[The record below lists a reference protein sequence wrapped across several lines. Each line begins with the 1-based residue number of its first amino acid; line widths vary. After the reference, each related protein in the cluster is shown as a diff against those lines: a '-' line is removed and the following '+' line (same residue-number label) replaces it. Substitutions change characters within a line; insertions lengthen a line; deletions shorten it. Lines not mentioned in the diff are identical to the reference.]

1 MINIIDYIMAARKT
15 VVFLMVM
22 LLTVGTFTY
31 ITIPKDAEPDIDVPF
46 IYVMVPHEGI
56 SPEDSERLLVKPLEV
71 EMKSLEGLE
80 EMSGI
85 AGQNFGSV
93 LLEFDIKFDKDKVL
107 ADVRDKVD
115 MAKSRFP
122 TDAEEPIVVEFNMA
136 EMPTLTVSLSGN
148 VPNRT
153 LFHHADK
160 LQEKFRH

>member
-15 VVFLMVM
+15 VVFVMVM
-22 LLTVGTFTY
+22 LLTIGTFTY

-115 MAKSRFP
+115 MAKSSFQQ
-122 TDAEEPIVVEFNMA
+122 
-136 EMPTLTVSLSGN
+136 MPKN
-148 VPNRT
+148 
-153 LFHHADK
+153 
-160 LQEKFRH
+160 Q